1 MSDVPSASPD
11 AAAALAR
18 GLAEQRAALERALS
32 SGMPRAGWKIGLN
45 VPEVQQRLGLGG
57 SLVGWIDGRR
67 VVATGSRYEV
77 RPGTRLHVE
86 AELALRLGA
95 PVRAGAPAEEARRA
109 IREVAPALELVDYA
123 LPRSDLE
130 AIVSHS
136 MFHAGTVLGPP
147 SPAAE
152 ALLDPAHPRVLV
164 GGELRAAPQAG
175 WVPADLGAAV
185 SLVARRLAEIGH
197 ALQAGDLVLSGSYT
211 RPLPLAAGDT
221 VVADFGA
228 LGAVSVTLDA

>member
-1 MSDVPSASPD
+1 MSDLPATPD

-18 GLAEQRAALERALS
+18 GLAAQLAALERALA

-45 VPEVQQRLGLGG
+45 VPEVQRRFGLGG
-57 SLVGWIDGRR
+57 ALVGWLDGRR
-67 VVATGSRYEV
+67 VVASGSRWEV
-77 RPGTRLHVE
+77 RAGSRLHVE

-109 IREVAPALELVDYA
+109 ILEVAPALELVDYA
-123 LPRSDLE
+123 LPRSGLE
-130 AIVSHS
+130 AIVAHS
-136 MFHAGTVLGPP
+136 MFHAGTVLGLP

-164 GGELRAAPQAG
+164 GGELRVTPQAG

-185 SLVARRLAEIGH
+185 SLVARRLAEIGQ
-197 ALQAGDLVLSGSYT
+197 ALRPGDLVLSGSYT
-211 RPLPLAAGDT
+211 PPLPLAAGDT
-221 VVADFGA
+221 VLADFGA
-228 LGAVSVTLDA
+228 LGSVAVELVA